1 MIDIVSEI
9 NKNLAVGT
17 VTEYS
22 QIAAELEKLR
32 SDFGAVVPDCS
43 TRDGYEFS
51 KNAALTCR
59 DIRTNLENVRKE
71 KKQPYLDYSRLIDS
85 QAKEIKESLEAIENP
100 HKDAYQAVDARKKAE
115 LEARKQLIA
124 DMNNIRIWATDKS
137 ENEIS
142 EKIEDIQNLDVSK
155 EAFGRLIDDAMAAQA
170 TAIEALYACHAS
182 AVNARIEADR
192 LEQERIEL
200 EALRAEKAARDQAEQ
215 DRLAE
220 QQQIERDQR
229 IKDQAAKEA
238 AEQAELAA
246 KAALDREQQAIIDA
260 QQAEQRRLDQEAA
273 AQQAAIDAENR
284 RIADVEAAKQA
295 EIDRQNKAAADLAA
309 EQAALEANKTHK
321 SNVKRLMLGA
331 MILGGMDESQARIA
345 INLIA
350 GNKVPNVKITY

>member
-9 NKNLAVGT
+9 NKKLAVGT

-124 DMNNIRIWATDKS
+124 DMNNIRIWASDKS

-246 KAALDREQQAIIDA
+246 QAALAREQQAIIDA

-273 AQQAAIDAENR
+273 AKQAAIDAESR

-309 EQAALEANKTHK
+309 EQAKLESDKKHRGNIH
-321 SNVKRLMLGA
+321 RLMLGA
-331 MILGGMDESQARIA
+331 MIIGGVTEEQATLA
-345 INLIA
+345 IKLIA
-350 GNKVPNVKITY
+350 SEKVPNVKITY

>member
-1 MIDIVSEI
+1 MIDIVGEI

-22 QIAAELEKLR
+22 HIAAELEKLR

-59 DIRTNLENVRKE
+59 EIRTNLESVRKE

-100 HKDAYQAVDARKKAE
+100 HKYAYQAVDTRKKEE

-124 DMNNIRIWATDKS
+124 DMNNIRMWASDKS

-142 EKIEDIQNLDVSK
+142 EKIEEISNLDVSK
-155 EAFGRLIDDAMAAQA
+155 EAFGRLLDDAIAAQA

-182 AVNARIEADR
+182 AVNARIEAER
-192 LEQERIEL
+192 LEQDRIEL
-200 EALRAEKAARDQAEQ
+200 EALRAEKAARDKAEQ
-215 DRLAE
+215 DRIAE

-246 KAALDREQQAIIDA
+246 QAALAREQQAIIDA
-260 QQAEQRRLDQEAA
+260 QQAEQRRLDLEAA

-295 EIDRQNKAAADLAA
+295 EIDRQNKVAADLAA
-309 EQAALEANKTHK
+309 EQAALESDKKHRGNIH
-321 SNVKRLMLGA
+321 RLMLGA
-331 MILGGMDESQARIA
+331 MIIGGVSEEQAALA
-345 INLIA
+345 IKLIA
-350 GNKVPNVKITY
+350 ANKVPNVKITY

>member
-59 DIRTNLENVRKE
+59 EIRTNLENVRKE

-100 HKDAYQAVDARKKAE
+100 HKDAYQAVDTRKKEE

-124 DMNNIRIWATDKS
+124 DMNNIRMWANDKT

-142 EKIEDIQNLDVSK
+142 EKIEEISNLDVSK
-155 EAFGRLIDDAMAAQA
+155 EVFGRLIDDAIAAQA
-170 TAIEALYACHAS
+170 TAIDALYVCHAS
-182 AVNARIEADR
+182 AVNARIEAER
-192 LEQERIEL
+192 LEQERAEL
-200 EALRAEKAARDQAEQ
+200 EALRAEKAARDKAEADRIAEQ
-215 DRLAE
+215 GR
-220 QQQIERDQR
+220 IEYEQR

-238 AEQAELAA
+238 AEKAA
-246 KAALDREQQAIIDA
+246 LEAQAALDREQQAIIEA

-273 AQQAAIDAENR
+273 AMQAAIDAENR

-295 EIDRQNKAAADLAA
+295 EIDRQNKIAADLAA
-309 EQAALEANKTHK
+309 EQARLESDKKHRANIH
-321 SNVKRLMLGA
+321 RLMLGA
-331 MILGGMDESQARIA
+331 MIIGGVSEEQAILA
-345 INLIA
+345 IKLIA
-350 GNKVPNVKITY
+350 ANKVPNVKITY

>member
-59 DIRTNLENVRKE
+59 EIRTNLENVRKE

-124 DMNNIRIWATDKS
+124 DMNNIRIWASDKS

-142 EKIEDIQNLDVSK
+142 EKIEEISNIEVSK
-155 EAFGRLIDDAMAAQA
+155 EAFGRLLDDAMAAQA
-170 TAIEALYACHAS
+170 TAIEALYACHAA

-200 EALRAEKAARDQAEQ
+200 EALRAEKTARDQAEQ
-215 DRLAE
+215 DLLAE

-246 KAALDREQQAIIDA
+246 KAALAREQQAIIDA
-260 QQAEQRRLDQEAA
+260 QQAEQRRLDQESA

-284 RIADVEAAKQA
+284 RIADVEAAKQLEIKKQADAKA
-295 EIDRQNKAAADLAA
+295 EEEKKLAESAANTEHVASVNRSLKEVYIAAGFPDEWAVKA
-309 EQAALEANKTHK
+309 
-321 SNVKRLMLGA
+321 
-331 MILGGMDESQARIA
+331 
-345 INLIA
+345 
-350 GNKVPNVKITY
+350 VKILVNNKLPHTTFNY